1 MHVLKYLLVQV
12 VEYLLI
18 QALKQLL
25 VNVMEYIL
33 AHVLEYLQ
41 TTYWST
47 MYLLVHVLQRIFK
60 STVLV
65 YVCYLYV
72 QVIKHFLPR
81 SNLKS

>member
-33 AHVLEYLQ
+33 AHVLEYLH
-41 TTYWST
+41 TRAPCIYWCTCYRESSS
-47 MYLLVHVLQRIFK
+47 LQYWCMCAICMCK
-60 STVLV
+60 
-65 YVCYLYV
+65 
-72 QVIKHFLPR
+72 
-81 SNLKS
+81 